1 MPTEQKYFRKDRRDP
16 EWEVCGED
24 NLRAGVPGE
33 RVAFWRRPMRYDA
46 IMYRRPC
53 DSSWLVFGYSP
64 LAFDASSYL
73 PRMNRHCRSM
83 HGWMSYHDDIPEIW
97 SFLQLI
103 PETSHVRGW
112 LH

>member
-46 IMYRRPC
+46 IMYRWPC
-53 DSSWLVFGYSP
+53 
-64 LAFDASSYL
+64 
-73 PRMNRHCRSM
+73 
-83 HGWMSYHDDIPEIW
+83 
-97 SFLQLI
+97 
-103 PETSHVRGW
+103 
-112 LH
+112 